1 MLSLVHPEQK
11 RRLYQFFY
19 SPETVPYSGSLGG
32 QGGDNPDNLVNIGD
46 YQSKF
51 YEIQYFFQYIFLLSM
66 VFFFNVFFY
75 LWYDLGGPTRT
86 TEKIDCCSNKGEGSQ
101 DSVQHYC

>member
-51 YEIQYFFQYIFLLSM
+51 YEIQYFFSIYILIIYGI
-66 VFFFNVFFY
+66 FF
-75 LWYDLGGPTRT
+75 
-86 TEKIDCCSNKGEGSQ
+86 
-101 DSVQHYC
+101 